1 MARANTLRRW
11 RGLGFCLLWAVAG
24 LAQASSQIA
33 IVVDDLGNQWRA
45 GLSAINIPFVQT
57 LGIMPGR
64 PFTEA
69 LAQET
74 HRAQKTVIVHAPMSN
89 QRGLPLGPLG
99 LDRREGREQLLANL
113 LAGLDGVPY
122 AEGLSN
128 HMGSELTRD
137 AEAMGWVMSEL
148 KTRQLFFFDSL
159 TIADSQGWRVADS
172 MGVPWSR
179 RRVFLDHERTP
190 EFLAQQWQ
198 QALAIARRQGNVT
211 IICHPYPETLAFFAS
226 LDPADY
232 PDIEWVSLKPL
243 LHQPQPLPIEPE
255 PDPIAPDDHLWVE
268 RPHGMP
274 KGS

>member
-1 MARANTLRRW
+1 MRLVKKTTMRLSW
-11 RGLGFCLLWAVAG
+11 IGVCFSLLTG
-24 LAQASSQIA
+24 LAQAASQVA
-33 IVVDDLGNQWRA
+33 IVVDDLGNQWRS
-45 GLSAINIPFVQT
+45 GLSAIQIPFVQT
-57 LGIMPGR
+57 LGIMPAR
-64 PFTEA
+64 PFTVA
-69 LAQET
+69 LAEET
-74 HRAQKTVIVHAPMSN
+74 HRLNKTVIVHAPMSN

-99 LDRREGREQLLANL
+99 LDRAEGHDQLMANL
-113 LAGLDGVPY
+113 WQGLDSVPY

-137 AEAMGWVMSEL
+137 AEAMGWVMAEL
-148 KTRQLFFFDSL
+148 KARHLFFFDSL
-159 TIADSQGWRVADS
+159 TIADSQGWRVADD
-172 MGVPWSR
+172 MGVPWTR

-198 QALAIARRQGNVT
+198 AALSIARRQGSVT

-232 PDIEWVSLKPL
+232 PDIEWVSLKQL
-243 LHQPQPLPIEPE
+243 LNQPTPTPE
-255 PDPIAPDDHLWVE
+255 PIPVAPENLWVE